1 MLLYNVFKI
10 SLLSCIC
17 LSSVALS
24 DKITHKTLDNGLNI
38 LVKEDH
44 RYPVASITFS
54 YNVGSINE
62 PAFQTGVSH
71 FLEHVMYGRTNN
83 LSHSNIEDYY
93 NQHSGHYSATTSH
106 ESTSYTTMVLP
117 SEVSSVLQ
125 FEKDRLTG
133 LQFLPEDIEKERSAI
148 LQEKNQRL
156 TATPWLEPKELF
168 NTHAFPTG
176 AYHHPVIGWQADI
189 ESISYL
195 NIKDWY
201 EKWYTP
207 NNLTIIIVG
216 DVSTDKI
223 INNVELLFEEIP
235 SHPLKEK
242 IILENKKR
250 EGDIRIDIKR
260 PVNNPLYIISF
271 QIPKPDNKSLETE
284 IILTLLTDLLANPQQ
299 GIVSQELIT
308 NNHLAVDVDSELD
321 YLKKTNGYFSFYII
335 PNKNIHFY
343 SIKNKLLSMMSNISE
358 ADISDQ
364 RLQEIKQRYLAQHVF
379 FQDSIAYQTRIYS
392 TLISLDLNYNRYD
405 AVKEVLDHITKKQ
418 ITDAVKAYFN
428 EDSPKAILT
437 VKPL

>member
-44 RYPVASITFS
+44 RYPVANITFS

-62 PAFQTGVSH
+62 PAFQTGISH

-83 LSHSNIEDYY
+83 LSHTNIEDYY
-93 NQHSGHYSATTSH
+93 NQHSAHYSATTSH

-117 SEVSSVLQ
+117 SEISSVLQ

-133 LQFLPEDIEKERSAI
+133 LQFLPEDIEKERNAI
-148 LQEKNQRL
+148 LQEKKQHL
-156 TATPWLEPKELF
+156 TVTPWLEPKELL

-176 AYHHPVIGWQADI
+176 VYHHPVIGWESDI

-195 NIKDWY
+195 EIKNWY
-201 EKWYTP
+201 EKWYNP
-207 NNLTIIIVG
+207 NNLTIIVVG
-216 DVSTDKI
+216 DVSTDNIVSNIK
-223 INNVELLFEEIP
+223 LLFDEIP
-235 SHPLKEK
+235 SHPLKRK

-250 EGDIRIDIKR
+250 EGDIRVDIKR

-271 QIPKPDNKSLETE
+271 QVPKPDNSSLETE
-284 IILTLLTDLLANPQQ
+284 IILTLLTDLLTNPQQ

-321 YLKKTNGYFSFYII
+321 YLKKTNGYFSFYIT

-343 SIKNKLLSMMSNISE
+343 SIKNKLLSLMNNISE
-358 ADISDQ
+358 ADISDH
-364 RLQEIKQRYLAQHVF
+364 RLKEVKQRYLAQHTF
-379 FQDSIAYQTRIYS
+379 FQDSIADQTRIYS
-392 TLISLDLNYNRYD
+392 KLISLDLLHNRYETIEE
-405 AVKEVLDHITKKQ
+405 ALEHITKKQ
-418 ITDAVKAYFN
+418 IADAVKAHFN

-437 VKPL
+437 IKPL